1 MSKFEHS
8 FEKVYEALISRYTAG
23 CFSAG
28 DVVKFDSKAI
38 QSDAAYKG
46 LTKAL
51 KTHLDDMMRTSEA
64 GETVIV
70 VTDVCLGH
78 DNPKAHTPATM
89 TIAYSQGGGRW
100 VEPITIPGSLAEFM
114 DVVEPGVNLV
124 DKIPAV
130 SKITY
135 PAETQAHEIDLNE
148 LEKNRTKG
156 HASSTIHGES
166 VERLNT
172 SMDSEEMELWNTFR
186 TVLSKNSGSHVNAA
200 SEEKRVYNK
209 FIKIRAEK
217 GTEAS
222 KSYLKSL
229 IKPFDKSVHSES
241 YSNRFVPRRSSYSDY
256 SPSASSDLEMDV
268 EVYLGIEDAIKGW
281 IESSYYEKPQMD
293 AKQLYIQTLK
303 QVSSIDGFG
312 DDKQGKKCF
321 FWKNVTTNTS
331 DAKWYAEENHIE
343 EGLAETILSP
353 FNGVISDSLEEYLLD
368 NLDDHVEIYGAE
380 DWEDVV
386 READDDW
393 DDYQDTI
400 ADGWY
405 NR

>member
-1 MSKFEHS
+1 MSKFANS
-8 FEKVYEALISRYTAG
+8 FDTIYEALITRATAG
-23 CFSAG
+23 CFFAG
-28 DVVKFDSKAI
+28 DVITFDAKKI
-38 QSDAAYKG
+38 QNHDDYKK
-46 LTKAL
+46 LTKSL
-51 KTHLDDMMRTSEA
+51 KTRLDDMMRTSEN
-64 GETVIV
+64 GESVIV
-70 VTDVCLGH
+70 VTDVTLGAL
-78 DNPKAHTPATM
+78 NSWKSPQPSTM

-100 VEPITIPGSLAEFM
+100 VEPITIPGSLTEFISAI
-114 DVVEPGVNLV
+114 ETGVNLV
-124 DKIPAV
+124 DKIPAI
-130 SKITY
+130 SKIEY
-135 PAETQAHEIDLNE
+135 PVSTNAEEVDLKE

-166 VERLNT
+166 
-172 SMDSEEMELWNTFR
+172 
-186 TVLSKNSGSHVNAA
+186 
-200 SEEKRVYNK
+200 
-209 FIKIRAEK
+209 
-217 GTEAS
+217 
-222 KSYLKSL
+222 
-229 IKPFDKSVHSES
+229 
-241 YSNRFVPRRSSYSDY
+241 YSNRFVKRRSSYSDY
-256 SPSASSDLEMDV
+256 SPSASSDLEMEV
-268 EVYLGIEDAIKGW
+268 EVYLDIEDAIKGW

-293 AKQLYIQTLK
+293 AKQLYMQTLK

-331 DAKWYAEENHIE
+331 DAKWYAEDNHVE
-343 EGLAETILSP
+343 EGLAEKILSP
-353 FNGVISDSLEEYLLD
+353 FSGVISDSFEEYLLD

>member
-8 FEKVYEALISRYTAG
+8 FEKVYEALITRYTAG

-28 DVVKFDSKAI
+28 DAVKFDTKAI
-38 QSDAAYKG
+38 QKSDAYKN

-51 KTHLDDMMRTSEA
+51 KTRLDDMMRTSDA
-64 GETVIV
+64 GESVIV
-70 VTDVCLGH
+70 VTDVALGH

-89 TIAYSQGGGRW
+89 SIAYSQGGGRW
-100 VEPITIPGSLAEFM
+100 VEPITIPGALAEFM
-114 DVVEPGVNLV
+114 DAIEPGVNLV

-135 PAETQAHEIDLNE
+135 PASTEAKEVDLKE

-156 HASSTIHGES
+156 HASSTLHG
-166 VERLNT
+166 
-172 SMDSEEMELWNTFR
+172 
-186 TVLSKNSGSHVNAA
+186 
-200 SEEKRVYNK
+200 
-209 FIKIRAEK
+209 
-217 GTEAS
+217 
-222 KSYLKSL
+222 
-229 IKPFDKSVHSES
+229 ES
-241 YSNRFVPRRSSYSDY
+241 YSNRYVKRRSSYSDY
-256 SPSASSDLEMDV
+256 SPTASSDLKMEV

-293 AKQLYIQTLK
+293 AKQLYMQTLK

-331 DAKWYAEENHIE
+331 DAKWYAEDNHVE
-343 EGLAETILSP
+343 EGLAEKILSP
-353 FNGVISDSLEEYLLD
+353 FNGVISDSFEEYLID

>member
-8 FEKVYEALISRYTAG
+8 FEKVYEALITRYTAG

-28 DVVKFDSKAI
+28 DAVKFDIKAI
-38 QSDAAYKG
+38 QKSDAYKG

-51 KTHLDDMMRTSEA
+51 KTRLDDMMRTSDA
-64 GETVIV
+64 GESVIV
-70 VTDVCLGH
+70 VTDVALGH

-89 TIAYSQGGGRW
+89 SIAYSQGGGRW
-100 VEPITIPGSLAEFM
+100 VEPITIPGALAEFM
-114 DVVEPGVNLV
+114 DAIEPGVNLV

-135 PAETQAHEIDLNE
+135 PVETKAEEVDLKE

-156 HASSTIHGES
+156 HASSTVHG
-166 VERLNT
+166 
-172 SMDSEEMELWNTFR
+172 
-186 TVLSKNSGSHVNAA
+186 
-200 SEEKRVYNK
+200 
-209 FIKIRAEK
+209 
-217 GTEAS
+217 
-222 KSYLKSL
+222 
-229 IKPFDKSVHSES
+229 ES

-293 AKQLYIQTLK
+293 AKQLYMQTLK

-331 DAKWYAEENHIE
+331 DAKWYAEENHVE

-353 FNGVISDSLEEYLLD
+353 FNGVISDSFEEYLLD

>member
-1 MSKFEHS
+1 MSKFANS
-8 FEKVYEALISRYTAG
+8 FDTIYEALITRATTG

-28 DVVKFDSKAI
+28 DVVTFDMKKLQKHDDYES
-38 QSDAAYKG
+38 
-46 LTKAL
+46 LTAAL
-51 KTHLDDMMRTSEA
+51 KTRLDDMMRTSDSGEA
-64 GETVIV
+64 VIV
-70 VTDVCLGH
+70 VTDTTLGTL
-78 DNPKAHTPATM
+78 NGTKSPKPSTI

-100 VEPITIPGSLAEFM
+100 VEPITIPGSLTEFM
-114 DVVEPGVNLV
+114 NAVEPGVNLA

-135 PAETQAHEIDLNE
+135 PVETQAHEIDLKE

-156 HASSTIHGES
+156 HASSTVHG
-166 VERLNT
+166 
-172 SMDSEEMELWNTFR
+172 
-186 TVLSKNSGSHVNAA
+186 
-200 SEEKRVYNK
+200 
-209 FIKIRAEK
+209 
-217 GTEAS
+217 
-222 KSYLKSL
+222 
-229 IKPFDKSVHSES
+229 ES
-241 YSNRFVPRRSSYSDY
+241 YSNRYVPRRSSYSDY

-268 EVYLGIEDAIKGW
+268 EVYLDIEGAIKGW

-293 AKQLYIQTLK
+293 AQQLYMQTLK
-303 QVSSIDGFG
+303 QLSSIDGFG

-321 FWKNVTTNTS
+321 FWKGVTTNTS
-331 DAKWYAEENHIE
+331 DAKWYAEENHVE
-343 EGLAETILSP
+343 ENLAEEIISH
-353 FNGVISDSLEEYLLD
+353 FNGMLSDSFEEYLLD

>member
-8 FEKVYEALISRYTAG
+8 FDKVYEALITRYTAG

-28 DVVKFDSKAI
+28 DVVKFDIKAI
-38 QSDAAYKG
+38 QKSDAYKG

-51 KTHLDDMMRTSEA
+51 ITRLDDMMRTSEA
-64 GETVIV
+64 GESVIV
-70 VTDVCLGH
+70 VTDVALGH

-100 VEPITIPGSLAEFM
+100 VEPITIPGALAEFM
-114 DVVEPGVNLV
+114 DAVEAGVNLV

-135 PAETQAHEIDLNE
+135 PVETQAHEIDLKE

-156 HASSTIHGES
+156 HASSTVHG
-166 VERLNT
+166 
-172 SMDSEEMELWNTFR
+172 
-186 TVLSKNSGSHVNAA
+186 
-200 SEEKRVYNK
+200 
-209 FIKIRAEK
+209 
-217 GTEAS
+217 
-222 KSYLKSL
+222 
-229 IKPFDKSVHSES
+229 ES
-241 YSNRFVPRRSSYSDY
+241 YSNRYVPRRSSYSDY

-293 AKQLYIQTLK
+293 AKQLYMQTLK

-331 DAKWYAEENHIE
+331 DAKWYAEDNHVE

-353 FNGVISDSLEEYLLD
+353 FNGVISDSFEEYLLD

>member
-1 MSKFEHS
+1 MSRFANS
-8 FEKVYEALISRYTAG
+8 FDTIYEALITRATTG

-28 DVVKFDSKAI
+28 DVVTFDMKNLQKHTDYES
-38 QSDAAYKG
+38 
-46 LTKAL
+46 LTSAL
-51 KTHLDDMMRTSEA
+51 KSRLDNMMKTSEN
-64 GETVIV
+64 GEAVIV
-70 VTDVCLGH
+70 VTDTTLGGL
-78 DNPKAHTPATM
+78 NGTKSPKPSTI

-100 VEPITIPGSLAEFM
+100 VEPITIPGSLTEFM
-114 DVVEPGVNLV
+114 NAIEPGVNLV

-130 SKITY
+130 NKVEY
-135 PAETQAHEIDLNE
+135 PATTEPKEVDLKE

-156 HASSTIHGES
+156 HASSTVHGES
-166 VERLNT
+166 YT
-172 SMDSEEMELWNTFR
+172 
-186 TVLSKNSGSHVNAA
+186 
-200 SEEKRVYNK
+200 
-209 FIKIRAEK
+209 
-217 GTEAS
+217 
-222 KSYLKSL
+222 
-229 IKPFDKSVHSES
+229 
-241 YSNRFVPRRSSYSDY
+241 NRYVPRRSSYSDY
-256 SPSASSDLEMDV
+256 SPSASSDLEMEV

-293 AKQLYIQTLK
+293 AKQLYMQTLK

-321 FWKNVTTNTS
+321 FWKSVTTNTS
-331 DAKWYAEENHIE
+331 DAKWYAEDNHVE
-343 EGLAETILSP
+343 EGLAEKILSP
-353 FNGVISDSLEEYLLD
+353 FNGVISDSFEEYLLD

>member
-8 FEKVYEALISRYTAG
+8 FSKVYEALITRYTAG

-28 DVVKFDSKAI
+28 DVVKFDTKSI
-38 QSDAAYKG
+38 QKSDAYKG
-46 LTKAL
+46 LTKSL
-51 KTHLDDMMRTSEA
+51 KSRLDDMMRTSEA

-78 DNPKAHTPATM
+78 DNPKAYTPATM
-89 TIAYSQGGGRW
+89 SIAYSQGGGRW
-100 VEPITIPGSLAEFM
+100 VEPITIPGALAEFM
-114 DVVEPGVNLV
+114 DAVEPGVNLV
-124 DKIPAV
+124 DKIPAT

-135 PAETQAHEIDLNE
+135 PVETQAEEIDLKE

-166 VERLNT
+166 FNKLNT
-172 SMDSEEMELWNTFR
+172 SMDSEEMELWNKYR
-186 TVLSKNSGSHVNAA
+186 NILSKNSGNYTNAA
-200 SEEKRVYNK
+200 SEEKRVFQK
-209 FIKIRAEK
+209 LAKIRTEK
-217 GTEAS
+217 GNTAA

-229 IKPFDKSVHSES
+229 IKPFIKGES
-241 YSNRFVPRRSSYSDY
+241 YTNRYVPRRSSYSDY
-256 SPSASSDLEMDV
+256 SPSASSDIEMEV
-268 EVYLGIEDAIKGW
+268 KVYLGIEDAIKGW
-281 IESSYYEKPQMD
+281 IKSSYYEKPQID
-293 AKQLYIQTLK
+293 AKQLYMQTLK

-331 DAKWYAEENHIE
+331 DAKWYAEDNHVE
-343 EGLAETILSP
+343 EGLAEKILSP
-353 FNGVISDSLEEYLLD
+353 FSGVISDSFEEYLID
-368 NLDDHVEIYGAE
+368 NLDDYVEIYGAE